1 MKSELLQLSLARL
14 ERRRAEGG
22 MAVFLV
28 VLVLT
33 MVSAIGVF
41 AMRSAS
47 LVDLATGFNRQSVQS
62 TAMAEYAARAA
73 ASYLGQNTNLTQD
86 TGSITGCTVAT
97 GGTCVV
103 LKTSLLDLN
112 YQSSAPSSYANG
124 LPGLLSLPSDATQI
138 NAQFVTE
145 LVDPGMATAIQSP
158 GFEGANVKEI
168 TLTSIARV

>member
-1 MKSELLQLSLARL
+1 MKSELLLRALARL

-62 TAMAEYAARAA
+62 TLMAEYAARAA
-73 ASYLGQNTNLTQD
+73 ASYLGQNTNLTQE
-86 TGSITGCTVAT
+86 TGSISGCTVAS
-97 GGTCVV
+97 GGSCVV
-103 LKTSLLDLN
+103 FKTHLLDLN
-112 YQSSAPSSYANG
+112 
-124 LPGLLSLPSDATQI
+124 
-138 NAQFVTE
+138 
-145 LVDPGMATAIQSP
+145 
-158 GFEGANVKEI
+158 
-168 TLTSIARV
+168 